1 MEQGRPSGRSFKD
14 RTSFPRSFCRCTR
27 SCRPAHSS
35 LAKFVPPGRNLPSRC
50 SIGRDP
56 RIMQGLW
63 IETQSPDVQTRP
75 SLHTGANSEDFR
87 RSPVSATL
95 ASRVIGYSGACQKRA
110 SRRSMAISS
119 ADFWPSP
126 VLITF
131 VSLLVCLA
139 HTPGE
144 KSAHT

>member
-1 MEQGRPSGRSFKD
+1 
-14 RTSFPRSFCRCTR
+14 
-27 SCRPAHSS
+27 
-35 LAKFVPPGRNLPSRC
+35 
-50 SIGRDP
+50 
-56 RIMQGLW
+56 
-63 IETQSPDVQTRP
+63 
-75 SLHTGANSEDFR
+75 
-87 RSPVSATL
+87 
-95 ASRVIGYSGACQKRA
+95 
-110 SRRSMAISS
+110 MAISS